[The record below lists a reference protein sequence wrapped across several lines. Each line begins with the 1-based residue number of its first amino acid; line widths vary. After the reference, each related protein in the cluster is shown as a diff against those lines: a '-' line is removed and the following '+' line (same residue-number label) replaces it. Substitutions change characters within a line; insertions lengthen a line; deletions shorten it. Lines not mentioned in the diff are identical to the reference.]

1 MIIAV
6 VNQKGGTGKTTTTVN
21 LGKALAQK
29 KKKILLLDMD
39 PQGSMGYSLG
49 ITKPERTIA
58 DVFTEEAAIAD
69 VIVKREGMDV
79 IPSDVSLADIELS
92 LAEMK
97 DRNSVLKSILEEVKG
112 YDFILIDC
120 PPSLSLLTVNALCAA
135 RRVLVPMQMEVLSL
149 QGLDLISQT
158 IEKISKVFNPELR
171 ILGIVPVM
179 VDTRRKLTTEINE
192 HIRENYDFFIF
203 KSQIRANVR
212 ASEAPSFGESVITYA
227 PKSNSALDY
236 LALAKEFLSIV
247 K

>member
-21 LGKALAQK
+21 LGKALALK
-29 KKKILLLDMD
+29 KKKVILLDMD

-49 ITKPERTIA
+49 IIQPERTIA
-58 DVFTEEAAIAD
+58 DVFAGDATIEETI
-69 VIVKREGMDV
+69 IKKEGMDV

-92 LAEMK
+92 LAEVK
-97 DRNSVLKSILEEVKG
+97 ERNSVLKSILEDVSG
-112 YDFILIDC
+112 YDFVLIDC

-135 RRVLVPMQMEVLSL
+135 EKVLVPMQMEVLSL

-158 IEKISKVFNPELR
+158 IEKISKVYNPELR

-179 VDTRRKLTTEINE
+179 VDKRRKLTSEIND
-192 HIRENYDFFIF
+192 HIRDNYDFFIF
-203 KSQIRANVR
+203 KTQIRANVR
-212 ASEAPSFGESVITYA
+212 ASEAPSFGESVINYA
-227 PKSNSALDY
+227 PKSNSAVDY
-236 LALAKEFLSIV
+236 VSLAKEFLSII